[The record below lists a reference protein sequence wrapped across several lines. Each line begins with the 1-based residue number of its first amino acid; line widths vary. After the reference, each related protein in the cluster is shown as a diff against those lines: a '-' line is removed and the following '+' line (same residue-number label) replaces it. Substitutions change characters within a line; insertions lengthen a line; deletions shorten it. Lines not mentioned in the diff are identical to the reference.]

1 MTQLD
6 EKDLKVIRLDNGEI
20 LFSKVLVTDK
30 SKDNGYLELHW
41 PMKVLVKHDDETRQ
55 TQLALLKWLPFTD
68 TTSVPLAARC
78 IMSVS
83 NLGEEYKLVTIKS
96 KYPVFVISKAATK
109 EFKDPIIYSSHPD
122 VSAMANRYQLSGSA
136 HDHENNFRKSAPLDR
151 IQKIIFYSYV

>member
-1 MTQLD
+1 MVELD
-6 EKDLKVIRLDNGEI
+6 NENLKVIRLDNGEI

-41 PMKVLVKHDDETRQ
+41 PMKVLMKFDAEEKS

-83 NLGEEYKLVTIKS
+83 DLGEQYQDFYLNSVQEDSTNTQDQELNKMS
-96 KYPVFVISKAATK
+96 KILA
-109 EFKDPIIYSSHPD
+109 EFEPGEF
-122 VSAMANRYQLSGSA
+122 MN
-136 HDHENNFRKSAPLDR
+136 
-151 IQKIIFYSYV
+151 